1 MRVTAETKRQTG
13 RRIREAARNLF
24 VDKGFDDTTT
34 RDIATTAG
42 IATGTLFNYF
52 PSKESL
58 AMALIS
64 EALTGVDEEFER
76 KRRGEE
82 DVGELLFLFIM
93 ACIRRLEPYRSFV
106 GSAFETSLSPFVGE
120 NASGEDWAFRRDHL
134 EHVHD
139 LLHAA
144 GLLNDPS
151 LVSMHLYWTLYL
163 GVLAFWSKDRSPNQ
177 EDTLV
182 LLDQSVRLFVASLG
196 TGATQP
202 EVHHGA

>member
-13 RRIREAARNLF
+13 RRILEAARNLF

-34 RDIATTAG
+34 RDIASQAG

-58 AMALIS
+58 AMALIG
-64 EALTGVDEEFER
+64 EALTGVEEEFEH

-82 DVGELLFLFIM
+82 DVQELLFLFIM

-106 GSAFETSLSPFVGE
+106 GPAFETALSPFVDETTPHGE
-120 NASGEDWAFRRDHL
+120 SAFRRDHL

-139 LLHAA
+139 LLQGS
-144 GLLNDPS
+144 GLLNEPS
-151 LVSMHLYWTLYL
+151 FVSMHLYWTLYL
-163 GVLAFWSKDRSPNQ
+163 GVLAFWSKDRSPHQ

-182 LLDQSVRLFVASLG
+182 LLDQSVRLFVASLE
-196 TGATQP
+196 TGATQT